1 MSQKTRTRIVMKAF
15 SHSSKLETI
24 QMSFSSITDK
34 QIMVQSV
41 KEKLHSSE
49 KELITDNMKHEV
61 TSLKRTMREEKS
73 LKEFILYDSNL

>member
-1 MSQKTRTRIVMKAF
+1 MKAF

-34 QIMVQSV
+34 QIMVHSV